1 MNFPVAIAICWFL
14 ACGLVAAEPAA
25 AESPAETDVDFP
37 FQGEYLGDALP
48 EACPCRYGLQ
58 IVALGEGNFEG
69 LLHEGGLPGNGGSG
83 LSAYRLKGARAT
95 SSFLR
100 MEGGGWRAEITDG
113 KTVQLDT
120 TAGSLPIARLTKIER
135 RSPTLGAKPPANAII
150 LFDGTAPNRLANAEL
165 TEDGL
170 LKVGAETTEP
180 YRDFFLHAEFRTPY
194 MPAARGQARGN
205 SGLYLQRR
213 YEVQVLDS
221 FGQWPRNNEGGSL
234 YKFKPPD
241 VNMCYPPLVWQTYDV
256 DFTAARFD
264 GLGNRVSQ
272 AVITVR
278 QNGVTIHD
286 RVALA
291 NKTGGGKPEGSDP
304 LPILFQNHGNAVHY
318 RNIWLVEKR

>member
-1 MNFPVAIAICWFL
+1 MMCRALVL
-14 ACGLVAAEPAA
+14 AWCVCSLGATFAAD
-25 AESPAETDVDFP
+25 AETDADFP
-37 FQGEYLGDALP
+37 FQGEYVGTSLP
-48 EACPCRYGLQ
+48 EACPCRYGFQ
-58 IVALGEGNFEG
+58 VVALGEGKFEG

-83 LSAYRLKGARAT
+83 RSAYRLKGERST

-100 MEGGGWRAEITDG
+100 MEGGGWRADVTDG
-113 KTVQLDT
+113 ATAELST
-120 TAGSLPIARLTKIER
+120 TSGSLPIARLTKTVR
-135 RSPTLGAKPPANAII
+135 TSPTQGARPPANGVV

-170 LKVGAETTEP
+170 LKVGAETKDA
-180 YRDFFLHAEFRTPY
+180 YRDFYLHAEFRTPY
-194 MPAARGQARGN
+194 LPMARGQARGN
-205 SGLYLQRR
+205 SGFYLQRR

-241 VNMCYPPLVWQTYDV
+241 INMCYPPLTWQTYDI

-264 GLGNRVSQ
+264 ALGNRISQ

-286 RVALA
+286 RVAMY
-291 NKTGGGKPEGSDP
+291 NKTGGGKLEGPDP
-304 LPILFQNHGNAVHY
+304 LPILFQNHGNAVHF